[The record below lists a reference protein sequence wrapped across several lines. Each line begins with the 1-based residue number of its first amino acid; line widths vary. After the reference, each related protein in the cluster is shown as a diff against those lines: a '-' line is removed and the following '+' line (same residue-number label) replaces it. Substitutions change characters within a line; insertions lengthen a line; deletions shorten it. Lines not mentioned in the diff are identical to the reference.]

1 MKIILASKSPR
12 RKEILRLFT
21 DEFTVIKTEIDE
33 TFNYDYDTL
42 TNSMSISRKKAAS
55 IECDYDSLVI
65 SADTIVFSDNK
76 VLGKAAFPEESFKEL
91 EQLSGKTHQVITA
104 FAIKSKDKTVVDYEI
119 TNVTFKSLTN
129 EDIWA
134 YINTGEWEDK
144 AGSYAIQGKGSTLIK
159 NINGDYFNVVGLP
172 ISKINDYLKKYF
184 KADLLRS

>member
-12 RKEILRLFT
+12 RKEILKLFT
-21 DEFTVIKTEIDE
+21 DEFTVIKTQVDEI
-33 TFNYDYDTL
+33 FNYDYDTL

-55 IECDYDSLVI
+55 IDCNEDSLVI
-65 SADTIVFSDNK
+65 SADTIVLSEDK
-76 VLGKAAFPEESFKEL
+76 VLGKAASSEEAFKEL

-104 FAIKSKDKTVVDYEI
+104 FTIKSKNKTVVDYEI
-119 TNVTFKSLTN
+119 TKVTFKNLTY

-134 YINTGEWEDK
+134 YINTGEWKDK

-172 ISKINDYLKKYF
+172 ISKINDYLKNYF
-184 KADLLRS
+184 NVDLLRS